1 MNYSWQNLKRRIA
14 DTKSPVGA
22 EIGVH
27 RGDFSRR
34 VLENVPGCTLYMVDM
49 WSPSTYDGIPTDA
62 ATPERIRE
70 YQDNWLDNYM
80 AALKVALVHAPRGIP
95 IRGRSLEV
103 AASLAGRVKLDFVYL
118 DAAHD
123 EMSLLCDISAWV
135 KLVKPG
141 GWIGGHD
148 YGDNFPGVVA
158 AVDKVFPGAEIDSD
172 FTWWWRVV

>member
-1 MNYSWQNLKRRIA
+1 MLYSWQNLKRRIA
-14 DTKSPVGA
+14 DIKSPIGA

-49 WSPSTYDGIPTDA
+49 WSPSTYDGIPADA

-103 AASLAGRVKLDFVYL
+103 AASLSGRVKFDFVYL
-118 DAAHD
+118 DEAR
-123 EMSLLCDISAWV
+123 EFCDNARGTIV
-135 KLVKPG
+135 HG
-141 GWIGGHD
+141 GG
-148 YGDNFPGVVA
+148 YGDGYRTGVLA
-158 AVDKVFPGAEIDSD
+158 AEARFEAAIAEMEESKN
-172 FTWWWRVV
+172 V

>member
-14 DTKSPVGA
+14 DIKSPVGA

-34 VLENVPGCTLYMVDM
+34 VLENIPDCTLYMVDT
-49 WSPSTYDGIPTDA
+49 WSPQTYVGVAQGA
-62 ATPERIRE
+62 ATPEKIE
-70 YQDNWLDNYM
+70 LYHEQWLDNYV
-80 AALKVALVHAPRGIP
+80 AALKVALINAPRGIP

-123 EMSLLCDISAWV
+123 EMSLLCDISAWI

-141 GWIGGHD
+141 GWIVGHD
-148 YGDNFPGVVA
+148 YGSDFPGVVA
-158 AVDKVFPGAEIDSD
+158 AVDSVFPDAEIDSD
-172 FTWWWRVV
+172 FTWWWRA

>member
-1 MNYSWQNLKRRIA
+1 MNYSWQNLKRRIEDIKA
-14 DTKSPVGA
+14 PVGA

-49 WSPSTYDGIPTDA
+49 WSPSTYDGIPADA

-103 AASLAGRVKLDFVYL
+103 AASLEGRVKLDFVYL

-123 EMSLLCDISAWV
+123 EMSLLCDINAWRT
-135 KLVKPG
+135 LVKPG

-148 YGDNFPGVVA
+148 YSADFPGVVT
-158 AVDKVFPGAEIDSD
+158 AVDAVFPDAEIDSD
-172 FTWWWRVV
+172 FTWWRRV